1 MIKKMKN
8 NIFKTLALFVMCL
21 SLPVI
26 AQTQDAAATTDV
38 AAAAGA
44 VADAS
49 STAAKAS
56 SIDSYIPWILVTTA
70 LALGIVILFMG
81 SLLSKVAI
89 MKMKSNAKS
98 LAIILLSTAA
108 ISLNAAT
115 ENSFG
120 WAVTSGQ
127 LNYMLLGVIF
137 FEVLII
143 LYFAYWLKVVVLP
156 QSEATEQIKPDTV
169 TNAWWDKFNKSVKI
183 EDEKDVQLDHDYDGI
198 KELDNALPPWWLY
211 GFYLTIVF
219 AGIYIWRF
227 HFSDAPLQVQELR
240 NEIAAAKVAEE
251 AYAKM
256 NANKVDENTVEYKA
270 DLALIAAGK
279 ELFASKCVACH
290 GAEAGGGQGPNLTDD
305 YWIHGGSIKDIF
317 KTIKY
322 GVTNKGMIAWGGELT
337 PKQIEG
343 LANFIKS
350 IKGSNPKGGLPKA
363 GELYI
368 EEGAAAP
375 ADSSANA
382 QAIPTAAA
390 VK

>member
-1 MIKKMKN
+1 MIKTMKK
-8 NIFKTLALFVMCL
+8 NILKTLALFVVCL
-21 SLPVI
+21 FLPLY
-26 AQTQDAAATTDV
+26 AQSQDAAATTDV

-44 VADAS
+44 A
-49 STAAKAS
+49 TAATAAAVKTS

-98 LAIILLSTAA
+98 IALFLVSTAA

-115 ENSFG
+115 EKASG
-120 WAVTSGQ
+120 WMVSSGQ

-143 LYFAYWLKVVVLP
+143 LYFAYWLKVVLIP
-156 QSEATEQIKPDTV
+156 KSEKVTEKATA
-169 TNAWWDKFNKSVKI
+169 TNAWWDNFNKSVKI
-183 EDEKDVQLDHDYDGI
+183 EDEKDVQLDHDHDGI

-219 AGIYIWRF
+219 SFIYIWRF
-227 HFSDAPLQVQELR
+227 HFSDAPLQVQELK
-240 NEIAAAKVAEE
+240 NEIAAAKIAEE

-270 DLALIAAGK
+270 DASLIAAGK

-305 YWIHGGSIKDIF
+305 HWIHGGSIKNIF

-343 LANFIKS
+343 LANYIKS
-350 IKGSNPKGGLPKA
+350 IKGTNPKGGLPPA
-363 GELYI
+363 GELYV
-368 EEGAAAP
+368 EEGAVAS
-375 ADSSANA
+375 DSTVN
-382 QAIPTAAA
+382 AAA
-390 VK
+390 TPAAIVK

>member
-21 SLPVI
+21 SLPVF

-44 VADAS
+44 VASAS
-49 STAAKAS
+49 STAVKAP

-89 MKMKSNAKS
+89 MKMKSNLKS
-98 LAIILLSTAA
+98 LVIIILSTAA

-115 ENSFG
+115 EKASG
-120 WAVTSGQ
+120 WSVSSGQ

-143 LYFAYWLKVVVLP
+143 LYFAYWLKVIVLP
-156 QSEATEQIKPDTV
+156 QTEEVKPKV
-169 TNAWWDKFNKSVKI
+169 TASNAWWDKFNKSVKI

-227 HFSDAPLQVQELR
+227 HFSDAPLQVQELK

-256 NANKVDENTVEYKA
+256 NANKVDENSVVYKA
-270 DLALIAAGK
+270 DPALIAAGK

-368 EEGAAAP
+368 EEGAAA
-375 ADSSANA
+375 DSSANT
-382 QAIPTAAA
+382 QAAA
-390 VK
+390 APAVNTK

>member
-1 MIKKMKN
+1 MKKNLRKSM
-8 NIFKTLALFVMCL
+8 ALFVLCL
-21 SLPVI
+21 SLPLI
-26 AQTQDAAATTDV
+26 AQTPDAAATTDV

-44 VADAS
+44 AVQNVSAPIKS
-49 STAAKAS
+49 S

-89 MKMKSNAKS
+89 MKMKSNLKAIS
-98 LAIILLSTAA
+98 LFVLSSTV

-115 ENSFG
+115 EKKFG
-120 WAVTSGQ
+120 WAVSSGQ

-143 LYFAYWLKVVVLP
+143 LYFAYWLKVIVLP
-156 QSEATEQIKPDTV
+156 QTEEMKQPKSITA

-183 EDEKDVQLDHDYDGI
+183 ENEKDVQLDHDYDGI

-211 GFYLTIVF
+211 GFYITILF
-219 AGIYIWRF
+219 AVVYIWRF
-227 HFSDAPLQVQELR
+227 HFSDAPLQVQELK
-240 NEIAAAKVAEE
+240 NEMAAAKIAEE
-251 AYAKM
+251 EYAKL
-256 NANKVDENTVEYKA
+256 NANKVDENTVVYKA
-270 DLALIAAGK
+270 DATLIAAGK

-337 PKQIEG
+337 PKQIES

-350 IKGSNPKGGLPKA
+350 IKGTNPKGGLPKA

-368 EEGAAAP
+368 EETPSAS
-375 ADSSANA
+375 ADSMVEAKVIN
-382 QAIPTAAA
+382 QAIS
-390 VK
+390 K